1 MQTTVDLGTS
11 YNQDRY
17 LRDLP
22 FFNSPIIWSFFSRV
36 SMDRFLLVVEASETK
51 TIKCSME
58 YSVII
63 AMRAHATKPDAPPKL
78 I

>member
-22 FFNSPIIWSFFSRV
+22 FFNSPIISSFFSRV
-36 SMDRFLLVVEASETK
+36 SMDRFLLVVEASGTK
-51 TIKCSME
+51 TIWSI
-58 YSVII
+58 V
-63 AMRAHATKPDAPPKL
+63 
-78 I
+78 